1 MVAIQQGPD
10 GPAEDAVARAMAEV
24 PRADFL
30 PVSVRCHSAAD
41 EPLAIGCGQTNSQPT
56 TVARMLR
63 LLDIRPGQRA
73 LDVGSGSGWT
83 AALLGVLVGEAGV
96 VHGVELEPDLAASAA
111 QVVAARCPG
120 TVQVHAAGPGVL
132 GLPEHAP
139 YDRILVSADAPR
151 IPEELVEQLLAP
163 DGEQA
168 GGVMVVP
175 VRGEM
180 HRIRRDS
187 DGLEITRHGQYR
199 FVPLR

>member
-30 PVSVRCHSAAD
+30 PDSVRCHSAAD

-63 LLDIRPGQRA
+63 LLDVRPGERA

-83 AALLGVLVGEAGV
+83 AALLGLLVGEAGV

-111 QVVAARCPG
+111 QAVAARCQG
-120 TVQVHAAGPGVL
+120 TVQVHAADPGVL

-180 HRIRRDS
+180 HRIRRDP

>member
-30 PVSVRCHSAAD
+30 PDSVRCHSAAD

-63 LLDIRPGQRA
+63 LLDVRPGERA

-83 AALLGVLVGEAGV
+83 AALLGLLVGEAGV

-111 QVVAARCPG
+111 QAVAARCLG
-120 TVQVHAAGPGVL
+120 TVQVHAADPGVL

-180 HRIRRDS
+180 HRIRRDP

>member
-10 GPAEDAVARAMAEV
+10 GPAEDAVARAMAAV

-30 PVSVRCHSAAD
+30 PDSVRMHSTAD

-63 LLDIRPGQRA
+63 LLDVRPGQRV

-83 AALLGVLVGEAGV
+83 AALLGLLVGEAGT
-96 VHGVELEPDLAASAA
+96 VHGVELEPDLAATAA
-111 QVVAARCPG
+111 RAVAARCPG
-120 TVQVHAAGPGVL
+120 TAQVHVAAPGVL

-151 IPEELVEQLLAP
+151 IPEELVDQLRAP
-163 DGEQA
+163 EGEQP

-180 HRIRRDS
+180 HRIRRDPG
-187 DGLEITRHGQYR
+187 GLEITRHGKYR